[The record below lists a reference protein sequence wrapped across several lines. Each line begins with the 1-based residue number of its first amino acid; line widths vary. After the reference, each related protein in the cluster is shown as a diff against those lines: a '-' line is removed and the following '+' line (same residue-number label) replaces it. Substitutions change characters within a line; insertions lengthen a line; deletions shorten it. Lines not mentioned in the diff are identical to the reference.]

1 MDLIIRRA
9 AIQGSEGL
17 HDIGIRG
24 DRIDVLTPHLGER
37 APVELDAAGS
47 LVTPALVESH
57 IHLDAVLTVGQPRH
71 NRAGSL
77 FEGIE
82 IWGERVK
89 TMTHEDVKR
98 RATTALQWKQSHGV
112 THVRTHVDVCDPT
125 LRALRALIEVRE
137 EVRDVMTVQIVA
149 FPQQGIYSFP
159 NG

>member
-47 LVTPALVESH
+47 LVTPSLVETH

-71 NRAGSL
+71 NRTGSL

-82 IWGERVK
+82 IWGERIK
-89 TMTHEDVKR
+89 TLTP
-98 RATTALQWKQSHGV
+98 
-112 THVRTHVDVCDPT
+112 RTSSSAPPP
-125 LRALRALIEVRE
+125 R
-137 EVRDVMTVQIVA
+137 
-149 FPQQGIYSFP
+149 
-159 NG
+159 